1 MNHVAGV
8 AEGVTREVES
18 MKSMKLI
25 LKQDVDDLG
34 LEGDLV
40 SVAKGFGRNF
50 LIPKGL
56 AAEATTQNMKAFE
69 LQRKKIE
76 VRRVK
81 AKEEAVKLKDRVSEL
96 VLTFVEKA
104 GEEGKLYGSVTSMDI
119 ADAMEKQGVVID
131 RRKILLDKPI
141 KALGEFEVP
150 VKIYPTVTG
159 NVKVVVAPQEGQ

>member
-1 MNHVAGV
+1 
-8 AEGVTREVES
+8 VTREVEF
-18 MKSMKLI
+18 MKLI

-40 SVAKGFGRNF
+40 DVAKGYGRNF
-50 LIPKGL
+50 LIPRGL
-56 AAEATTQNMKAFE
+56 GALATPQNMKAFE

-76 VRRVK
+76 VRRIK

-119 ADAMEKQGVVID
+119 AEAMEKQGVVID

-141 KALGEFEVP
+141 KALGEFEVQ

-159 NVKVVVAPQEGQ
+159 NLKVVVAPQEGQ